1 MSEKFSNERQS
12 APTGAQDSASEQ
24 ERDRPLGDASCCA
37 SDSSGEDDPFP
48 LTSSQHA
55 AYAEWCRRD
64 QARKTARNDAQ
75 YTVTDDKTG
84 DFVTFRVRGGQL
96 LVEGFPGF
104 IDFACEQLA
113 EFRGGESL
121 DNSVSVERSQIYRRM
136 GDMDAKM
143 VASFDWQKLVH
154 PICVVEARNL
164 QMRSLGHVNGCK
176 HADLD
181 ALPTP
186 TPSLVP

>member
-1 MSEKFSNERQS
+1 MSSNSLNQRLALARATQHS
-12 APTGAQDSASEQ
+12 DSQTTASGALPE
-24 ERDRPLGDASCCA
+24 ASCCA
-37 SDSSGEDDPFP
+37 SDSSGDDDPFP

-154 PICVVEARNL
+154 PI
-164 QMRSLGHVNGCK
+164 
-176 HADLD
+176 
-181 ALPTP
+181 
-186 TPSLVP
+186 